1 MIRIES
7 IRARTIPLQAD
18 YRNATVSFA
27 GMTGSVV
34 AILARGDDGSVEVGY
49 GFGSIGR
56 YAQTEMIRERF
67 GPRLLRADPSA
78 YNWDGFPDPVRL
90 NRLMRRDEKQG
101 GHGDRSVAIGAI
113 DMAAWDLYAKL
124 ERKPL
129 FLCLAERFNGG
140 RSDPSVEVYA
150 AGGYYYDEGGRARLR
165 RELEG
170 YPERG
175 FRSVKIKIGGASLKE
190 DLQRIETAIA
200 TVGSPSD
207 VAVDAN
213 GRFRVEEALEWG
225 RAMEDLNLRWYEEP
239 VDPLDFEA
247 YNRLGSAYGPSLATG
262 ENLFSLEEV
271 KNLIRYAG
279 LRPDRDILQMD
290 PGLAY
295 GVSEYLEIIQALE
308 SAGWSR
314 RSCFPHG
321 GNLFNLHIAQ
331 GLQIGGTEVYP
342 EVFAPLGGFGESVA
356 IENGRASA
364 PEVPGIG
371 WETKPDLM
379 DCFTELRGMEW
390 GSDGIVE

>member
-7 IRARTIPLQAD
+7 IRVRTIPLQAD

-27 GMTGSVV
+27 GLTGSVV
-34 AILARGDDGSVEVGY
+34 AILARGDDGSIEVGY

-67 GPRLLRADPSA
+67 APRILRADPSA
-78 YNWDGFPDPVRL
+78 YNRDGFPDPVRL

-101 GHGDRSVAIGAI
+101 GHGERSVAIGAV
-113 DMAAWDLYAKL
+113 DMAAWDLCAKL

-140 RSDPSVEVYA
+140 RSDPSVAVYA
-150 AGGYYYDEGGRARLR
+150 AGGYYYREGGQARLR

-170 YPERG
+170 YLERG
-175 FRSVKIKIGGASLKE
+175 FRSVKIKIGGASLKG

-200 TVGSPSD
+200 TVGSPGD

-213 GRFRVEEALEWG
+213 GRFSGEEALEWG

-247 YNRLGSAYGPSLATG
+247 YNQLGSAYGPPLATG
-262 ENLFSLEEV
+262 ENLFSLQEV
-271 KNLIRYAG
+271 KNLILYTG

-295 GVSEYLEIIQALE
+295 GVSEYLEIIRALE

-342 EVFAPLGGFGESVA
+342 EVFAPFGGFGESVE

-364 PEVPGIG
+364 PEVTGIG

-379 DCFTELRGMEW
+379 DCFKKRLKA
-390 GSDGIVE
+390 

>member
-1 MIRIES
+1 MTRIES
-7 IRARTIPLQAD
+7 IRVRTIPLQAD

-27 GMTGSVV
+27 GLTGSVV

-67 GPRLLRADPSA
+67 APRLLRADPSA
-78 YNWDGFPDPVRL
+78 YNRGGFPDPVRL

-101 GHGDRSVAIGAI
+101 GHGERSVAIGAI

-140 RSDPSVEVYA
+140 RSDSSVEVYA
-150 AGGYYYDEGGRARLR
+150 AGGYYYDEGGQARLR

-200 TVGSPSD
+200 TVGSPGD

-213 GRFRVEEALEWG
+213 GRFRVKEALEWG

-247 YNRLGSAYGPSLATG
+247 YNRLGSAYGPPLATG
-262 ENLFSLEEV
+262 ENLFSLQEV
-271 KNLIRYAG
+271 KNLIHYAG

-379 DCFTELRGMEW
+379 DCFTQIQLLRQRR
-390 GSDGIVE
+390 

>member
-1 MIRIES
+1 MTRIES
-7 IRARTIPLQAD
+7 IRARTIPLKAD

-27 GMTGSVV
+27 GMTASVV
-34 AILARGDDGSVEVGY
+34 AILARGDDGSFETGY

-67 GPRLLRADPSA
+67 APRILGADPSA
-78 YNWDGFPDPVRL
+78 YNRDGFPDPLLL
-90 NRLMRRDEKQG
+90 NRLMRHDEKQG
-101 GHGDRSVAIGAI
+101 GHGERSVAIGAI

-124 ERKPL
+124 DQKPL
-129 FLCLAERFNGG
+129 FLSLAERLNGG
-140 RSDPSVEVYA
+140 RFDSSVAVYA

-170 YPERG
+170 YLETG
-175 FRSVKIKIGGASLKE
+175 FRSVKIKIGGASLEK
-190 DLQRIETAIA
+190 DLQRIEIAITTA
-200 TVGSPSD
+200 GSPGF

-213 GRFRVEEALEWG
+213 GRFSMEEALEWG
-225 RAMEDLNLRWYEEP
+225 RALEDLNLRWYEEP

-247 YNRLGSAYGPSLATG
+247 YKQLGSAYRPPLATG
-262 ENLFSLEEV
+262 ENLFSLQEV
-271 KNLIRYAG
+271 KNLIHYGG

-295 GVSEYLEIIQALE
+295 GVSEYLDILDALE
-308 SAGWSR
+308 TAGWSR

-321 GNLFNLHIAQ
+321 GNLFNLHLAQ

-342 EVFAPLGGFGESVA
+342 GVFAPLGGFGESVE
-356 IENGRASA
+356 IVDGRASA

-379 DCFTELRGMEW
+379 DCFKPL
-390 GSDGIVE
+390 

>member
-7 IRARTIPLQAD
+7 IRVRTIPLQAD

-67 GPRLLRADPSA
+67 GPRLLRVDPSA
-78 YNWDGFPDPVRL
+78 YNRGGLPDPLLL

-101 GHGDRSVAIGAI
+101 GHGERSVAIGAI

-140 RSDPSVEVYA
+140 RSDSSVEVYA
-150 AGGYYYDEGGRARLR
+150 AGGYYYDEGGQARLR

-225 RAMEDLNLRWYEEP
+225 KAMEDLNLRWYEEP

-247 YNRLGSAYGPSLATG
+247 YKQLGSAYGPPLATG
-262 ENLFSLEEV
+262 ENLFSLQEAN
-271 KNLIRYAG
+271 NLIRYAG

-295 GVSEYLEIIQALE
+295 GVSEYLDIIHALE

-321 GNLFNLHIAQ
+321 GNLFNLHVAQ

-342 EVFAPLGGFGESVA
+342 EVFAPLGGFGESVE
-356 IENGRASA
+356 IEDGRASA

-379 DCFTELRGMEW
+379 DCFKERLKAQRHKGF
-390 GSDGIVE
+390 

>member
-78 YNWDGFPDPVRL
+78 YNRGGFPDPVRL

-140 RSDPSVEVYA
+140 RSDSSVEVYA
-150 AGGYYYDEGGRARLR
+150 AGGYYYDEGGQARLR

-262 ENLFSLEEV
+262 ENLFSLQEV

-342 EVFAPLGGFGESVA
+342 EVFAPLGGFGESVE
-356 IENGRASA
+356 IEKGRASA

-379 DCFTELRGMEW
+379 DCFKERLKAQRHKGF
-390 GSDGIVE
+390 

>member
-67 GPRLLRADPSA
+67 GPRLLRVDPSA
-78 YNWDGFPDPVRL
+78 YNRGGLPDPLLL

-101 GHGDRSVAIGAI
+101 GHGERSVAIGAI

-140 RSDPSVEVYA
+140 RSDSSVEVYA
-150 AGGYYYDEGGRARLR
+150 AGGYYYDEGGQARLR

-247 YNRLGSAYGPSLATG
+247 YKQLGSAYGPPLATG
-262 ENLFSLEEV
+262 ENLFSLQEA

-342 EVFAPLGGFGESVA
+342 EVFAPLGGFGESVE

-379 DCFTELRGMEW
+379 DCFTELRAMEW

>member
-49 GFGSIGR
+49 GFGSIRR

-78 YNWDGFPDPVRL
+78 YNRGGFPDPVRL

-140 RSDPSVEVYA
+140 GSDSSVEVYA
-150 AGGYYYDEGGRARLR
+150 AGGYYYDEGGQARLR

-247 YNRLGSAYGPSLATG
+247 YKQLGSAYGPPLATG
-262 ENLFSLEEV
+262 ENLFSLQEA